1 MKTVDVNAE
10 TNGYATGFTMP
21 NRGQKFKIKT
31 RPDILA
37 GRVILSGAG
46 VVVGL
51 VICANIAPYSKLAN
65 QTITKTLGLNLP
77 WLGRLS
83 GVCGLAAVQVGE
95 VYPYTMNRPNRI
107 AYVNSKAISVIA
119 YGIDATIAI
128 KSWNPLKVPLT
139 DFLQVPLPSSISF
152 TNIGIILVLLF
163 GVEAFIKLW
172 RMVGQSNRNQEIA
185 V

>member
-10 TNGYATGFTMP
+10 SNGYAAGFTMP

-51 VICANIAPYSKLAN
+51 VICANIAPYNKLAN
-65 QTITKTLGLNLP
+65 QTITKTLGFTAP
-77 WLGRLS
+77 WLGRLI

-95 VYPYTMNRPNRI
+95 IFPYTMHRPNRI
-107 AYVNSKAISVIA
+107 AYVNAKVISIFSYA
-119 YGIDATIAI
+119 IDAAIAI
-128 KSWNPLKVPLT
+128 KSWNPLKVPLA
-139 DFLQVPLPSSISF
+139 DFLQLPIPSSISF
-152 TNIGIILVLLF
+152 VNIGIILVLLF
-163 GVEAFIKLW
+163 GVEVFIKLW
-172 RMVGQSNRNQEIA
+172 RMVGQTNRNQELA
-185 V
+185 A